1 MIFGK
6 SERLFYNVFGDMTY
20 LIPSQIDAEFIS
32 KRTSVLEKMYGNRN
46 TRMKLYERMYRLDTY
61 DGSAAAAEEIRV
73 ALPIAHNLVEK
84 SRAMMIG
91 RPPVVSVPSVGTN
104 EEGKETAEKIER
116 WMIGALSRMQFVSRL
131 ADAEFW
137 AACAGKGWLKLTWD
151 PFAMEDEFPI
161 VLVAPDPKTLF
172 PRYNNRRDR
181 VVELADIRMRTRRD
195 IEDEWG
201 GLGFKFSRPIGLDSA
216 QTAEWMEEEIRYIEY
231 WLETIQFVKND
242 EKNEGGSQKNVI
254 DSPALSRIQRV
265 VQGADGENV
274 ASFKGL
280 EGENEP
286 FEKKEPGENENKE
299 IPDDTDD
306 FKNEPAPNKKKIR
319 RVIHSVVAEDILT
332 SIEQEKNGALG
343 IAVIKSA
350 THFGRYDRIPFFG
363 WPGKSV
369 PLPGEHADQSVL
381 YPLAKGDASAG
392 ALGVFGAYQ
401 ALASID
407 IQSAIDSP
415 NAPIFSDDPD
425 HAISMER
432 NKVNYVSPGT
442 KVWRL
447 QPDVTNPAVQR
458 AMASMQDQMF
468 RSGIHELM
476 DGPAHMVSGQSVS
489 GQASVHQ
496 MVIGQRMNLLQ
507 EELSRMLEF
516 ALRLVRSC
524 AVDEKWEAYGTT
536 TRGEF
541 VKMSLGSEDVP
552 ENPRVLVKLSA
563 SMPKDSIG
571 LASVLSALAAKNQIS
586 LETFLDLFQKLPEFG
601 LASDS
606 PAEEIE
612 RILRDRMLMSGPMAE
627 SLAQALSMG
636 YVMRILNDGAVTPEE
651 QMMAQQ
657 FMQKLMEQSAAS
669 AGQGPSA
676 PPGGANNPNQMMEAS
691 PYGSP
696 PEIPEP
702 PNMPGS
708 GGIPMGNVMP
718 GGGAPPPRNMGGL
731 TQGAPNFN
739 GGR

>member
-1 MIFGK
+1 
-6 SERLFYNVFGDMTY
+6 MTY
-20 LIPSQIDAEFIS
+20 LTPSQIDAEFVS
-32 KRTSVLEKMYGNRN
+32 KRTTVLEKMYGNRN

-116 WMIGALSRMQFVSRL
+116 WMIGALSRMQFVNRL
-131 ADAEFW
+131 GDAEFW
-137 AACAGKGWLKLTWD
+137 ATCAGKGWLKLTWD
-151 PFAMEDEFPI
+151 PFAMDDEFPI

-172 PRYNNRRDR
+172 PRYNNQRDR

-216 QTAEWMEEEIRYIEY
+216 ACAEWMEEEVRYIEY
-231 WLETIQFVKND
+231 WLETVQFVKQD
-242 EKNEGGSQKNVI
+242 GKSEKKKSGEV
-254 DSPALSRIQRV
+254 DASPALSRV
-265 VQGADGENV
+265 MKFTQGADGEPVESREDSPPGFAEN
-274 ASFKGL
+274 KK
-280 EGENEP
+280 EENEY
-286 FEKKEPGENENKE
+286 EKTGDEWTDFTENR
-299 IPDDTDD
+299 
-306 FKNEPAPNKKKIR
+306 KKVR

-332 SIEQEKNGALG
+332 SVEQGERGALG
-343 IAVIKSA
+343 VAVIKSA

-381 YPLAKGDASAG
+381 YPLAKGDASTG
-392 ALGVFGAYQ
+392 AMGVFGAYQ

-432 NKVNYVSPGT
+432 NKINYVSPGT

-458 AMASMQDQMF
+458 AMMAMQDQMF

-489 GQASVHQ
+489 GQSSVHQ
-496 MVIGQRMNLLQ
+496 RVIGQRMNLLQ

-516 ALRLVRSC
+516 ALRLVRTC
-524 AVDEKWEAYGTT
+524 AVEEQWEAYGTT
-536 TRGEF
+536 ARGEF
-541 VKMSLGSEDVP
+541 IKMSLGSEDVP

-563 SMPKDSIG
+563 AMPKDSIG
-571 LASVLSALAAKNQIS
+571 LASILSALAAKNQIS

-651 QMMAQQ
+651 QMLAQQ
-657 FMQKLMEQSAAS
+657 FMQKMMEQAAPGM
-669 AGQGPSA
+669 GQGPPA

-696 PEIPEP
+696 PGIPEP

-731 TQGAPNFN
+731 TQGAPNLE

>member
-1 MIFGK
+1 
-6 SERLFYNVFGDMTY
+6 MTY
-20 LIPSQIDAEFIS
+20 LTPSQIDAEFVS
-32 KRTSVLEKMYGNRN
+32 KRTTVLEKMYGNRN

-116 WMIGALSRMQFVSRL
+116 WMIGALSRMQFVNRL
-131 ADAEFW
+131 GDAEFW
-137 AACAGKGWLKLTWD
+137 ATCAGKGWLKLTWD
-151 PFAMEDEFPI
+151 PFAMDDEFPI

-172 PRYNNRRDR
+172 PRYNNQRDR

-216 QTAEWMEEEIRYIEY
+216 ACAEWMEEEVRYIEY
-231 WLETIQFVKND
+231 WLETVQFVKQD
-242 EKNEGGSQKNVI
+242 GKSEKKKSGEV
-254 DSPALSRIQRV
+254 DASPALSRV
-265 VQGADGENV
+265 MKFTQGADGEPVESREDSPPGFAEN
-274 ASFKGL
+274 KK
-280 EGENEP
+280 EENEY
-286 FEKKEPGENENKE
+286 EKTGDEWTDFTENR
-299 IPDDTDD
+299 
-306 FKNEPAPNKKKIR
+306 KKVR

-332 SIEQEKNGALG
+332 SVEQGERGALG
-343 IAVIKSA
+343 VAVIKSA

-381 YPLAKGDASAG
+381 YPLAKGDASTG
-392 ALGVFGAYQ
+392 AMGVFGAYQ

-432 NKVNYVSPGT
+432 NKINYVSPGT

-458 AMASMQDQMF
+458 AMMAMQDQMF

-489 GQASVHQ
+489 GQSSVHQ

-516 ALRLVRSC
+516 ALRLVRTC
-524 AVDEKWEAYGTT
+524 AVEEQWEAYGTT
-536 TRGEF
+536 ARGEF
-541 VKMSLGSEDVP
+541 IKMSLGSEDVP

-563 SMPKDSIG
+563 AMPKDSIG
-571 LASVLSALAAKNQIS
+571 LASILSALAAKNQIS

-651 QMMAQQ
+651 QMLAQQ
-657 FMQKLMEQSAAS
+657 FMQKMMEQAAPGM
-669 AGQGPSA
+669 GQGPPA

-696 PEIPEP
+696 PGIPEP

-731 TQGAPNFN
+731 TQGAPNLE

>member
-1 MIFGK
+1 MSQI
-6 SERLFYNVFGDMTY
+6 T
-20 LIPSQIDAEFIS
+20 PSQIDAEFIC
-32 KRTSVLEKMYGNRN
+32 KRTDLLEKMYGNRN

-61 DGSAAAAEEIRV
+61 DSSSSAAEEIRV

-91 RPPVVSVPSVGTN
+91 RPPIVSVPSVGTD
-104 EEGKETAEKIER
+104 EEGKDIAEKIER
-116 WMIGALSRMQFVSRL
+116 WLIGALSRMQFPNRL
-131 ADAEFW
+131 SDAEFW
-137 AACAGKGWLKLTWD
+137 ATCAGKGWLKLTWD
-151 PFAMEDEFPI
+151 PFAVEDEFPL

-172 PRYNNRRDR
+172 PRYNNRKDR
-181 VVELADIRMRTRRD
+181 VVELADIRMRSRRD

-201 GLGFKFSRPIGLDSA
+201 GLGFKFICPIGYDSA
-216 QTAEWMEEEIRYIEY
+216 QKAQWLEEEVRYIEY
-231 WLETIQFVKND
+231 WLETTQFVD
-242 EKNEGGSQKNVI
+242 AEKEESEDPV
-254 DSPALSRIQRV
+254 DSATAKAEKLMKSIMSVTNNP
-265 VQGADGENV
+265 DGE
-274 ASFKGL
+274 AMATPIKPTT
-280 EGENEP
+280 GEDEP
-286 FEKKEPGENENKE
+286 EEKEKV
-299 IPDDTDD
+299 PDDADD
-306 FKNEPAPNKKKIR
+306 YPEDDLFKKKKKVR
-319 RVIHSVVAEDILT
+319 RVIHAVVAEDVLT
-332 SIEQEKNGALG
+332 SVEQGERSAFG

-350 THFGRYDRIPFFG
+350 THFGKYDRIPFFG

-369 PLPGEHADQSVL
+369 PLSNEFSDQSVL
-381 YPLAKGDASAG
+381 YPLAKGDASVG
-392 ALGVFGAYQ
+392 TLGVFGAYQ

-432 NKVNYVSPGT
+432 NKINYVAPGT

-458 AMASMQDQMF
+458 AMAAMQDQMY

-516 ALRLVRSC
+516 ALRLVKTC
-524 AVDEKWEAYGTT
+524 ATTEKWEAYGTT
-536 TRGEF
+536 SRGEF
-541 VKMSLGSEDVP
+541 IRMDLGSEDVP
-552 ENPRVLVKLSA
+552 ENPRVVVKLSA

-606 PAEEIE
+606 PSEEIE

-636 YVMRILNDGAVTPEE
+636 YVMRILNDGATTPEE
-651 QMMAQQ
+651 QMVAQQ
-657 FMQKLMEQSAAS
+657 FMQKMIQQLTPDLG
-669 AGQGPSA
+669 GQGG
-676 PPGGANNPNQMMEAS
+676 PPGGGPGEPPNPNQMMEI
-691 PYGSP
+691 P
-696 PEIPEP
+696 PGGGPPAIPAP
-702 PNMPGS
+702 QNMPGP
-708 GGIPMGNVMP
+708 GGIPQGNVMT
-718 GGGAPPPRNMGGL
+718 GGGGPPPRNMGGL
-731 TQGAPNFN
+731 T
-739 GGR
+739 GGMPDFERATR

>member
-1 MIFGK
+1 
-6 SERLFYNVFGDMTY
+6 MTY
-20 LIPSQIDAEFIS
+20 LTPSQIDAEFVS
-32 KRTSVLEKMYGNRN
+32 KRTTVLEKMYGNRN

-116 WMIGALSRMQFVSRL
+116 WMIGALSRMQFVNRL
-131 ADAEFW
+131 GDAEFW
-137 AACAGKGWLKLTWD
+137 ATCAGKGWLKLTWD
-151 PFAMEDEFPI
+151 PFAMDDEFPI

-172 PRYNNRRDR
+172 PRYNNQRDR

-216 QTAEWMEEEIRYIEY
+216 ACAEWMEEEVRYIEY
-231 WLETIQFVKND
+231 WLETVQFVKQD
-242 EKNEGGSQKNVI
+242 SKSEKKKSGEV
-254 DSPALSRIQRV
+254 DASPALSRV
-265 VQGADGENV
+265 MKFTQGADGEPVESREDSPPGFAEN
-274 ASFKGL
+274 KK
-280 EGENEP
+280 EENEY
-286 FEKKEPGENENKE
+286 EKTGDEWTDFTENR
-299 IPDDTDD
+299 
-306 FKNEPAPNKKKIR
+306 KKVR

-332 SIEQEKNGALG
+332 SVEQGERGALG
-343 IAVIKSA
+343 VAVIKSA

-381 YPLAKGDASAG
+381 YPLAKGDASTG
-392 ALGVFGAYQ
+392 AMGVFGAYQ

-432 NKVNYVSPGT
+432 NKINYVSPGT

-458 AMASMQDQMF
+458 AMMAMQDQMF

-489 GQASVHQ
+489 GQSSVHQ

-516 ALRLVRSC
+516 ALRLVRTC
-524 AVDEKWEAYGTT
+524 AVEEQWEAYGTT
-536 TRGEF
+536 ARGEF
-541 VKMSLGSEDVP
+541 IKMSLGSEDVP

-563 SMPKDSIG
+563 AMPKDSIG
-571 LASVLSALAAKNQIS
+571 LASILSALAAKNQIS

-651 QMMAQQ
+651 QMLAQQ
-657 FMQKLMEQSAAS
+657 FMQKMMEQAAPGM
-669 AGQGPSA
+669 GQGPSA

-696 PEIPEP
+696 PGIPEP

-731 TQGAPNFN
+731 TQGAPNPE

>member
-1 MIFGK
+1 
-6 SERLFYNVFGDMTY
+6 MTY
-20 LIPSQIDAEFIS
+20 LTPSQIDAEFIS
-32 KRTSVLEKMYGNRN
+32 KRTTVLEQMYGNRN

-91 RPPVVSVPSVGTN
+91 RPPIVSVPSVGTD
-104 EEGKETAEKIER
+104 EEGKETAERIER
-116 WMIGALSRMQFVSRL
+116 WMIGALSRMQFVNRL

-151 PFAMEDEFPI
+151 PFAMDDEFPL

-216 QTAEWMEEEIRYIEY
+216 QTAEWMEEEVRYIEY
-231 WLETIQFVKND
+231 WLETVQFVKHD
-242 EKNEGGSQKNVI
+242 EKNEKEEGANS
-254 DSPALSRIQRV
+254 LSSSAFSRMMRV
-265 VQGADGENV
+265 VDGGDGEPVENPEEM
-274 ASFKGL
+274 SPNSPDTQEEEEKG
-280 EGENEP
+280 E
-286 FEKKEPGENENKE
+286 EKNKE
-299 IPDDTDD
+299 SGDEWGD
-306 FKNEPAPNKKKIR
+306 FTRNRKKVR
-319 RVIHSVVAEDILT
+319 RVIHAVVAEDILT
-332 SIEQEKNGALG
+332 SVDQGDRGALG

-381 YPLAKGDASAG
+381 YPLAKGDATAG
-392 ALGVFGAYQ
+392 AMGVFGAYQ

-432 NKVNYVSPGT
+432 NKINYVAPGT

-516 ALRLVRSC
+516 ALRLVRAC
-524 AVDEKWEAYGTT
+524 AVDDKWEAYGTT

-651 QMMAQQ
+651 QLLAQQ
-657 FMQKLMEQSAAS
+657 FMQKLLEQAAPNI
-669 AGQGPSA
+669 GQGP
-676 PPGGANNPNQMMEAS
+676 PGGPGGPNNPNQMMEAS

-696 PEIPEP
+696 PGIPEP
-702 PNMPGS
+702 PNMPGP
-708 GGIPMGNVMP
+708 GGVPMGNVMP

-731 TQGAPNFN
+731 TQGAPNFE

>member
-1 MIFGK
+1 MIAGK
-6 SERLFYNVFGDMTY
+6 SERLFYNIFGDMTY
-20 LIPSQIDAEFIS
+20 LTPSQIDAEFIS
-32 KRTSVLEKMYGNRN
+32 KRTTVLEKMYGNRN

-91 RPPVVSVPSVGTN
+91 RPPVVSVPSVGTD
-104 EEGKETAEKIER
+104 EEGKETAERIER
-116 WMIGALSRMQFVSRL
+116 WMIGALSRMQFVNRL

-216 QTAEWMEEEIRYIEY
+216 QIAEWMEEEVRYIEY
-231 WLETIQFVKND
+231 WLETVQFVKHD
-242 EKNEGGSQKNVI
+242 EKNEKEEPGETAA
-254 DSPALSRIQRV
+254 SPALSRIMQFT
-265 VQGADGENV
+265 QGADGDPVENQEETSPD
-274 ASFKGL
+274 SFQNK
-280 EGENEP
+280 EKED
-286 FEKKEPGENENKE
+286 KKEEPGDEWTNFTENR
-299 IPDDTDD
+299 
-306 FKNEPAPNKKKIR
+306 KKVR
-319 RVIHSVVAEDILT
+319 RVIHAVVAEDILT
-332 SIEQEKNGALG
+332 SVDQGERGALG
-343 IAVIKSA
+343 VAVIKSA

-381 YPLAKGDASAG
+381 YPLAKGDATAG

-432 NKVNYVSPGT
+432 NKINYVSPGT

-458 AMASMQDQMF
+458 AMMSMQDQMF

-516 ALRLVRSC
+516 ALRLVRTC
-524 AVDEKWEAYGTT
+524 AIEEKWEAYGTT

-651 QMMAQQ
+651 QMLAQQ
-657 FMQKLMEQSAAS
+657 FMQKLMEQTAPNV
-669 AGQGPSA
+669 GQGPAA

-696 PEIPEP
+696 PGIPEP
-702 PNMPGS
+702 PNMPGA

-731 TQGAPNFN
+731 TQGAPSFE

>member
-1 MIFGK
+1 
-6 SERLFYNVFGDMTY
+6 MTY
-20 LIPSQIDAEFIS
+20 LTPSQIDAEFVS
-32 KRTSVLEKMYGNRN
+32 KRTTVLEKMYGNRN

-116 WMIGALSRMQFVSRL
+116 WMIGALSRMQFVNRL
-131 ADAEFW
+131 GDAEFW
-137 AACAGKGWLKLTWD
+137 ATCAGKGWLKLTWD
-151 PFAMEDEFPI
+151 PFAMDDEFPI

-172 PRYNNRRDR
+172 PRYNNQRDR

-216 QTAEWMEEEIRYIEY
+216 ACAEWMEEEVRYIEY
-231 WLETIQFVKND
+231 WLETVQFVKQD
-242 EKNEGGSQKNVI
+242 GKSEKKKSGEV
-254 DSPALSRIQRV
+254 DASPALSRV
-265 VQGADGENV
+265 MKFTQGADGEPVESREDSPPGFAEN
-274 ASFKGL
+274 KK
-280 EGENEP
+280 EENEY
-286 FEKKEPGENENKE
+286 EKTGDEWTDFTENR
-299 IPDDTDD
+299 
-306 FKNEPAPNKKKIR
+306 KKVR

-332 SIEQEKNGALG
+332 SVEQGERGALG
-343 IAVIKSA
+343 VAVIKSA

-381 YPLAKGDASAG
+381 YPLAKGDASTG
-392 ALGVFGAYQ
+392 AMGVFGAYQ

-432 NKVNYVSPGT
+432 NKINYVSPGT

-458 AMASMQDQMF
+458 AMMAMQDQMF

-489 GQASVHQ
+489 GQSSVHQ

-516 ALRLVRSC
+516 ALRLVRTC
-524 AVDEKWEAYGTT
+524 AVEEQWEAYGTT
-536 TRGEF
+536 ARGEF
-541 VKMSLGSEDVP
+541 IKMSLGSEDVP

-563 SMPKDSIG
+563 AMPKDSIG
-571 LASVLSALAAKNQIS
+571 LASILSALAAKNQIS

-651 QMMAQQ
+651 QMLAQQ
-657 FMQKLMEQSAAS
+657 FMQKMMEQAAPGM
-669 AGQGPSA
+669 GQGPSA

-696 PEIPEP
+696 PGIPEP

-731 TQGAPNFN
+731 TQGAPNLE